1 MPINSSALVSGRE
14 SLSLEV
20 VAGFENV
27 AIRTG
32 GGVQTPL
39 TVSAHIASN
48 EQEDAYE
55 YRNMEVAARV
65 SFLPQVRDSV
75 GRLKWAPDDSRSD

>member
-1 MPINSSALVSGRE
+1 MPIESSALVSGKE
-14 SLSLEV
+14 SLSLEL
-20 VAGFENV
+20 VAGFESV
-27 AIRTG
+27 ALRTG

-39 TVSAHIASN
+39 TVSAHIVSD
-48 EQEDAYE
+48 ERVDAYE

-75 GRLKWAPDDSRSD
+75 GRLKWAPDDSRSV